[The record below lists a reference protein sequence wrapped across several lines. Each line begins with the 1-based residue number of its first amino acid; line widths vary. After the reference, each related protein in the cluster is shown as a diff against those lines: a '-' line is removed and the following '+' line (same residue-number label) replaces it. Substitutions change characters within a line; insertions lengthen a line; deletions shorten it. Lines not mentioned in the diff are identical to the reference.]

1 MITERIDSTTSD
13 SYKAL
18 SPSKKRQWRRQD
30 KYLKSYQETRSKSV
44 AAIASGVT
52 YRTAMKWQKT
62 NEFGFIERLE
72 EADLMFCEGL
82 EQLALERVKMQD
94 AKANP
99 VLLITL
105 LNANLPNK
113 YRPTVV
119 MNDDA
124 AKDVLKE
131 LRSLSKDKPVTVNES
146 DSDSVSDDVSA
157 IDQVNK
163 ILNEKGGMA

>member
-1 MITERIDSTTSD
+1 
-13 SYKAL
+13 
-18 SPSKKRQWRRQD
+18 
-30 KYLKSYQETRSKSV
+30 
-44 AAIASGVT
+44 
-52 YRTAMKWQKT
+52 MKWQKT

>member
-1 MITERIDSTTSD
+1 MNTERIDSTTSD
-13 SYKAL
+13 SYKVL
-18 SPSKKRQWRRQD
+18 RHSKKRQWRRQD

-44 AAIASGVT
+44 AAITSGVT

-82 EQLALERVKMQD
+82 EQLALERVKMHD

-119 MNDDA
+119 MNDDV
-124 AKDVLKE
+124 AKDVLRE
-131 LRSLSKDKPVTVNES
+131 LRSLSKDKPVNE
-146 DSDSVSDDVSA
+146 SDSVSDDVSA